1 METSKLIFIFVSALF
16 FIVIPLFLK
25 NVRRYYLAFAS
36 FIYVFTSGWI
46 FYHYTG
52 LMLADLP
59 ILALLAVSLFERRHI
74 RFLPTPI
81 GWPVVGLILWGA
93 LSAVWAKQPGWALA
107 EVSKYFRMYLLM
119 LVVLDNIRSLSDLR
133 LVVNWMLIGFFIE
146 SLIGIYQWKFGA
158 LGIWFLGERPAS
170 RIDWRSM
177 GTFYVTSFYG
187 NYLVMVLNVA
197 LRLFIFYRPS
207 KLLLSL
213 FYGMASLSGLLAFY
227 TTYARGP
234 WIAFLIAFGMIF
246 LISFFRSRYKIRSQ
260 WAVPVFFLG
269 VMALFIRYHNQIFA
283 QFGESRRVS
292 YEVRFTQYDIA
303 KRIIKRYPLQGVGL
317 GNYEENVGDYLTE
330 EERSS
335 YLVSVYLGMV
345 HNSYFLVTAEL
356 GFPGGIVFILWF
368 ITIGLTILEILRSR
382 LNHSFIINTT
392 LGILGGIIAICICL
406 VSSPDIHEYSL
417 LYQLGLFCGILL
429 AEKKLLRQA
438 LLMHKQKK
446 ANSFDEIHPVS
457 LSSPNSGPG
466 ILAR

>member
-1 METSKLIFIFVSALF
+1 METSKLIFVFVSALC
-16 FIVIPLFLK
+16 FIIIPLFLK

-59 ILALLAVSLFERRHI
+59 ILGLLTVSFLERRRI
-74 RFLPTPI
+74 RLLPHPV
-81 GWPVVGLILWGA
+81 GWPLVGFILLGL
-93 LSAVWAKQPGWALA
+93 LSATWAKQPGWALA
-107 EVSKYFRMYLLM
+107 EVSKYFRMYLLI
-119 LVVLDNIRSLSDLR
+119 LVLLDNIRSLSDLR
-133 LVVNWMLIGFFIE
+133 LVVHWMLIGFLIE

-177 GTFYVTSFYG
+177 GTFYVTSFYA
-187 NYLVMVLNVA
+187 NYLVMVLSVA
-197 LRLFIFYRPS
+197 LRMFIFYRPS
-207 KLLLSL
+207 KLLLSI
-213 FYGMASLSGLLAFY
+213 FYGAASLLGLLAFY

-234 WIAFLIAFGMIF
+234 WIAFLVAFGIVF
-246 LISFFRSRYKIRSQ
+246 LLSFLRSRYKIRSQ
-260 WAVPVFFLG
+260 WAVPVVLVG
-269 VMALFIRYHNQIFA
+269 VLALFIRYHNQIFA

-303 KRIIKRYPLQGVGL
+303 GRMIMRYPLQGVGL
-317 GNYEENVGDYLTE
+317 GNYEENVGDYLTQ

-345 HNSYFLVTAEL
+345 HNSYFLITAEL
-356 GFPGGIVFILWF
+356 GFPGGIVFVLFF

-382 LNHSFIINTT
+382 LNHSFIVNTT
-392 LGILGGIIAICICL
+392 LGILGGVIAICTCL
-406 VSSPDIHEYSL
+406 LSSPDIHEYSL
-417 LYQLGLFCGILL
+417 LYQIGLFCGILL

-438 LLMHKQKK
+438 LFMQKQKK
-446 ANSFDEIHPVS
+446 GI
-457 LSSPNSGPG
+457 SSTHRIP
-466 ILAR
+466 IL